1 MELTNVQTIEF
12 LHVAF
17 LDVLS
22 TRLDPQR
29 YVLKGGA
36 NLRYFFA
43 SQRYS
48 EDIDLDF
55 IQPVPW
61 SIKEKV
67 DGVLGSPALRSLLA
81 VGNLSLEEWSSSKQ
95 TDTTHRW
102 KVGVKAPSR
111 SQLVRTKIEFSNRES
126 GGECR
131 LDQVPAAIVEP
142 YALRRP
148 TVQHYTATAA
158 IEQKVLA
165 LAGRTQTQARDVFD
179 LELLLRRDSIPQG
192 SLESDLLDAAIDRAL
207 ELTYDAFRDQVLA
220 FLDSGAVE
228 LYDSVP
234 AWEQLQTFVAERLEA
249 AK

>member
-1 MELTNVQTIEF
+1 MGLTGVQTIEF
-12 LHVAF
+12 VHVAF
-17 LDVLS
+17 LDVLAA
-22 TRLDPQR
+22 RLDPQR

-36 NLRYFFA
+36 NLRYFFG

-61 SIKEKV
+61 GIKEKV

-81 VGNLSLEEWSSSKQ
+81 VGDLSLEEWSSSKQ
-95 TDTTHRW
+95 TETTHRW
-102 KVGVKAPSR
+102 KVSVRAASR
-111 SQLVRTKIEFSNRES
+111 SQLVRTKIEFSNRAS

-148 TVQHYTATAA
+148 TVQHYTAAA
-158 IEQKVLA
+158 ATEQKVLA
-165 LAGRTQTQARDVFD
+165 LVGRRQTQARDVFD
-179 LELLLRRDSIPQG
+179 LELLLRRNSIQKG
-192 SLESDLLDAAIDRAL
+192 SLDRDLLDTAIDRAS

-220 FLDSGAVE
+220 FLDPAAIE
-228 LYDSVP
+228 LYDSAP
-234 AWEQLQTFVAERLEA
+234 AWEQVQTFVAERLEA

>member
-1 MELTNVQTIEF
+1 MDLTPVQTIEF

-22 TRLDPQR
+22 MRLDPRR

-48 EDIDLDF
+48 EDVDLDF
-55 IQPVPW
+55 VRPVPW
-61 SIKEKV
+61 SIEEKV
-67 DGVLGSPALRSLLA
+67 DGVLSSPALRSLLA
-81 VGNLSLEEWSSSKQ
+81 IGNLSLEEWSSSKQ

-102 KVGVKAPSR
+102 KLGLKAPSR
-111 SQLVRTKIEFSNRES
+111 SQLVRTKIEFSNREN

-148 TVQHYTATAA
+148 IVQHYTAAA
-158 IEQKVLA
+158 ATEQKIVA
-165 LAGRTQTQARDVFD
+165 LAGRAQAQARDVFD
-179 LELLLRRDSIPQG
+179 LELLFRRNSIPQG
-192 SLESDLLDAAIDRAL
+192 SLDSDLLDAAIDRAL

-220 FLDSGAVE
+220 FLDPGAAE
-228 LYDSVP
+228 LHDSAP
-234 AWEQLQTFVAERLEA
+234 AWERLQTFVAERLEA
-249 AK
+249 VR

>member
-22 TRLDPQR
+22 ARLDPQR

-55 IQPVPW
+55 IRPVPW

-67 DGVLGSPALRSLLA
+67 DGVLESPALRGLLA
-81 VGNLSLEEWSSSKQ
+81 VGGLSLEEWSSSKQ

-102 KVGVKAPSR
+102 KVGVRAPSH

-131 LDQVPAAIVEP
+131 LDPVPAAIVEP

-148 TVQHYTATAA
+148 TVQHYTAAA
-158 IEQKVLA
+158 ATEQKVLA
-165 LAGRTQTQARDVFD
+165 LVGRTQTQARDVFD
-179 LELLLRRDSIPQG
+179 LELLLRRNSIPKG
-192 SLESDLLDAAIDRAL
+192 SLESDLLDVAIDRAL

-220 FLDSGAVE
+220 FLDPGAVE
-228 LYDSVP
+228 LYDSAP